1 MNSYVKKHSAAFP
14 LFIQLKNRE
23 LLLADGMPL
32 QAYLAAKAMLKT
44 QEGQK

>member
-1 MNSYVKKHSAAFP
+1 MAKNLSDFP
-14 LFIQLKNRE
+14 LFIKLKNRE

-32 QAYLAAKAMLKT
+32 QAYLKAKAMLKT

>member
-1 MNSYVKKHSAAFP
+1 MAKNLSDFP
-14 LFIQLKNRE
+14 LFIKLKNRE